1 MYGKRYVAGS
11 FRGFCFKACCG
22 PPPQTVQMNMSGS
35 DFGFWR
41 ASPKVKISG
50 SPLYGTALLF
60 PQGQIIIVGVVR
72 IRLFPI
78 ALAKICGTA
87 GTLFTF
93 LPVFD
98 VEKQVAFAA
107 YGNIL
112 HAEKLAALGYTNI
125 VEFGGIID

>member
-1 MYGKRYVAGS
+1 
-11 FRGFCFKACCG
+11 
-22 PPPQTVQMNMSGS
+22 MNMFGS

-41 ASPKVKISG
+41 ASPKVKVSG
-50 SPLYGTALLF
+50 SALYGTALLF
-60 PQGQIIIVGVVR
+60 AQSQIIIVGVVR

-93 LPVFD
+93 FPVFG
-98 VEKQVAFAA
+98 VEEQVAFVA

-112 HAEKLAALGYTNI
+112 HAEKLAGAVPDRTH
-125 VEFGGIID
+125 VPVSAC

>member
-1 MYGKRYVAGS
+1 MENG
-11 FRGFCFKACCG
+11 
-22 PPPQTVQMNMSGS
+22 MSQS
-35 DFGFWR
+35 HPTAFASKSAADRFLISADSADEHVRFGFWFLAR
-41 ASPKVKISG
+41 PKMKISG
-50 SPLYGTALLF
+50 PPLYGTALLF
-60 PQGQIIIVGVVR
+60 PQSQIIIVGVVR

-93 LPVFD
+93 LPVFG
-98 VEKQVAFAA
+98 VEEQVAFVA

>member
-1 MYGKRYVAGS
+1 
-11 FRGFCFKACCG
+11 
-22 PPPQTVQMNMSGS
+22 MNMSGS

-87 GTLFTF
+87 GTLFTL

-107 YGNIL
+107 YVNII